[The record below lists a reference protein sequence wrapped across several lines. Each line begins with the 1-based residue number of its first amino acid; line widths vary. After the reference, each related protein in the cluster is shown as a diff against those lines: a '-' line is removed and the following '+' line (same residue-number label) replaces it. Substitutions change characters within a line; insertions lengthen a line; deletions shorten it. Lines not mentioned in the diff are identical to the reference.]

1 LNNYIITM
9 SMIIRVFLKTLS
21 RGNPYLVPSLL
32 GWAAF
37 SITKPEI
44 CKQISPE
51 LIVIILL
58 VANQNV
64 LMNIFN
70 SKEFNVAYFSFY
82 PVKERLVILSHN
94 VTMLLYQGILTFC
107 ALSIL
112 VASGSQSL
120 FIIKSANMYFVMT
133 FIPIIILGNLTS
145 GITFQM
151 HSKNK
156 WFIIGVIHTILIITA
171 SISAFFLTNML
182 RNDLVS
188 SLFYVFLFVAYLVS
202 VKKSAKYF
210 IKNAACIMEGI
221 CLHYQ

>member
-1 LNNYIITM
+1 MKNYITTM
-9 SMIIRVFLKTLS
+9 SMIIRVFLKSLS
-21 RGNPYLVPSLL
+21 RSNPYLVPSLL

-37 SITKPEI
+37 SIIKPEI

-70 SKEFNVAYFSFY
+70 SKEFNIAFFSFY

-94 VTMLLYQGILTFC
+94 VTMLFYQGILTFS

-112 VASGSQSL
+112 MASGSQSL
-120 FIIKSANMYFVMT
+120 VVIKSANMYFVMT
-133 FIPIIILGNLTS
+133 FILIITLGNLTS

-151 HSKNK
+151 RSKNK
-156 WFIIGVIHTILIITA
+156 WFFISFLHTSLIITA
-171 SISAFFLTNML
+171 SLCAFFLKNIL
-182 RNDLVS
+182 RNDLVT
-188 SLFYVFLFVAYLVS
+188 SLFYVFLFVGYLVS
-202 VKKSAKYF
+202 VKKSATYF